1 MTDEVENTEVE
12 NDQPASFED
21 ALMDN
26 LEVEQPEQVEQA
38 EQVEDIP
45 EYSPLEAPEFFS
57 KEHKEVFSQL
67 QSIEDEN
74 AREIARKAAQAWIDR
89 HQEDQKYVTQKSQ
102 SLAEEKRQYENQLNE
117 FNQYQQAV
125 SPLNDIWRAQGV
137 APAMG
142 MAQLAHY
149 GKMLHTDPQALI
161 QEVAKFAGI
170 DLNQIVE
177 EQPYIDPH
185 VDKQLRTLQQQN
197 QQLQQTIGGF
207 QQGQTQQQHNARV
220 QAANAWADT
229 KDDGGNPLYSHV
241 QDGSPHQQKVIDEM
255 KYWMEAPTSAIA
267 QIQDPNEKLT
277 AAYNEAITRVP
288 EIQAEIAAENEKA
301 EAAKIHAQAQKAK
314 QATVRTDS
322 KTKDA
327 PKAVKPFEDA
337 LWDNLE
343 GLPS

>member
-1 MTDEVENTEVE
+1 MTKEVENTEVE

-38 EQVEDIP
+38 EQVEDVP

-102 SLAEEKRQYENQLNE
+102 TLAEEKRQYENQLNE
-117 FNQYQQAV
+117 YNQYQQAV

-161 QEVAKFAGI
+161 QEVAQFANI

-207 QQGQTQQQHNARV
+207 QQGQTQQQQ
-220 QAANAWADT
+220 QAINEQINQFAEAV
-229 KDDGGNPLYSHV
+229 DDSGQQLHPHFDAVV
-241 QDGSPHQQKVIDEM
+241 QDMAMLIQMPNNGIDDLDSAYQKAVLINPDIQKEL
-255 KYWMEAPTSAIA
+255 
-267 QIQDPNEKLT
+267 QI
-277 AAYNEAITRVP
+277 
-288 EIQAEIAAENEKA
+288 ENEKK
-301 EAAKIHAQAQKAK
+301 EAAARQAEAQKAK
-314 QATVRTDS
+314 AASVRTDS

-327 PKAVKPFEDA
+327 PKAVKSFEEA
-337 LWDNLE
+337 LMDNLE